1 MSYHGECKEISALC
15 IEGPGGSKGLAGGQ
29 ELREMAILVFQF
41 NHTCCFIC
49 IFYCIYIHFLHSY
62 ILIIYI
68 YIYIQVAFT
77 ENLICQILRN
87 KGLHQIL
94 SNRRWLG
101 LSNRNNDDPTVPK
114 ALSCPL
120 WSYLSNRQKSQ
131 TTDKSILRVLRKN
144 GHSCLKCCSRCYSRP
159 PKVQVQ
165 SSAQTYS

>member
-68 YIYIQVAFT
+68 YIYIIYIMKGAVFESEEQIEGILGIQVRAM
-77 ENLICQILRN
+77 RN
-87 KGLHQIL
+87 
-94 SNRRWLG
+94 
-101 LSNRNNDDPTVPK
+101 
-114 ALSCPL
+114 
-120 WSYLSNRQKSQ
+120 
-131 TTDKSILRVLRKN
+131 
-144 GHSCLKCCSRCYSRP
+144 
-159 PKVQVQ
+159 
-165 SSAQTYS
+165 